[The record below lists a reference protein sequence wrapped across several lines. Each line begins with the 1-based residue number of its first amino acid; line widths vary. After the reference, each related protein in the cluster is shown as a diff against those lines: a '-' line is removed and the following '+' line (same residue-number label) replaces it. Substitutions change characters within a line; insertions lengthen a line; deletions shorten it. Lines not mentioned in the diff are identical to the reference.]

1 MEKNKIF
8 LVLLIAIGTFLL
20 VYTPHYNY
28 PFPSHADEWHH
39 ITETIRLE
47 TGGYSGKSIGLRL
60 GFHILLLPLS
70 KVVNLVLIY
79 KFLPAIWAVLCVL
92 VVFFTVYRKT
102 KKDFFTAAMAMFF
115 FASIKSN
122 VNITGL
128 WFFTPLT
135 FSIPFIFLY
144 IYFFTEGLERENKKL
159 VLLSLL
165 IMAFL
170 LPIHAIS
177 VLFAFPFLII
187 HSLFNFRYIKKEGKL
202 FSLFFIIPLMGVVF
216 YKFMMQLPWQDLI
229 NNMVQ
234 ALQFKRGWGKLEINN
249 SPSELYSLIG
259 YILLIPGVAS
269 ILKNRDNFK
278 KYLVYLLWPVCVL
291 LSIFIFR
298 SSGVSYLVPYQRNL
312 YYFAIS
318 LPLLSAIGASC
329 LFKGIS
335 RFSKKAAYIFITII
349 IISAFWSYWRIPDQI
364 ALYEAIDDN
373 DYRALLFLSSLT
385 QASVVMAPAGTS
397 EALYPVARKNPVA
410 TYAFYGN
417 RKDSEN
423 FFNSDDCK
431 IKEEI
436 LGKYGV
442 RYVLTKSKI
451 NCGWKLIYDK
461 GDYIYEA
468 K

>member
-1 MEKNKIF
+1 MKKNRIL
-8 LVLLIAIGTFLL
+8 LVLVAATATFLL
-20 VYTPHYNY
+20 VYSPHYRY

-47 TGGYSGKSIGLRL
+47 AGGYSGKSIGLRL
-60 GFHILLLPLS
+60 GFHIFLLPLS
-70 KVVNLVLIY
+70 RIADLVLIY
-79 KFLPAIWAVLCVL
+79 KFLPAIWAVLCAFI
-92 VVFFTVYRKT
+92 VFFTVYRKT
-102 KKDFFTAAMAMFF
+102 GKNFFTAAMAMVF

-144 IYFFTEGLERENKKL
+144 AYFFTEGLEKENKKFI
-159 VLLSLL
+159 LLSLL

-187 HSLFNFRYIKKEGKL
+187 HSLFNLRYIKKEWKF
-202 FSLFFIIPLMGVVF
+202 FSLFLIIPLGGMVF
-216 YKFMMQLPWQDLI
+216 YKFMMRVPWPDLI
-229 NNMVQ
+229 NNMIQ

-259 YILLIPGVAS
+259 YISVIPGIVFIFS
-269 ILKNRDNFK
+269 NRNNFK
-278 KYLVYLLWPVCVL
+278 KYLAYLLWPICIL
-291 LSIFIFR
+291 ISIIVYR
-298 SSGVSYLVPYQRNL
+298 ISGISYLIPYQRNL

-318 LPLLSAIGASC
+318 LPLLSALGTDYF
-329 LFKGIS
+329 LKGIWKV
-335 RFSKKAAYIFITII
+335 SKKTAYVFII
-349 IISAFWSYWRIPDQI
+349 IIVISTFWSYWRIPKQVD
-364 ALYEAIDDN
+364 LYEVIDGN
-373 DYRALLFLSSLT
+373 DYRALIFLSSLP
-385 QASVVMAPAGTS
+385 QPSVVMAPAGIS
-397 EALYPVARKNPVA
+397 EALYPVSRHQPVA

-417 RKDSEN
+417 RQDSEK
-423 FFNSDDCK
+423 FFNTDDCK
-431 IKEEI
+431 IKEQI
-436 LGKYGV
+436 IGKYGV
-442 RYVLTKSKI
+442 RYILSKFKI